1 MSDIGMPRL
10 SDSMEEGV
18 VIQWLKQSGDE
29 VKRGDELVEIETD
42 KATMV
47 YEADCSGVLEI
58 KAEPGETLAI
68 GELIAVIAEAGNEKP
83 AVDMAPAVS
92 AAASEEPPVIPAP
105 SPEPVGRQ
113 DALAAPRPSDEYSP
127 AVHSSLA
134 QMWPLDVERIKVSPV
149 AHRLAAEQQIDLQQL
164 AGSGP
169 AGRIVKAD
177 LPAVSNAVAEL
188 PATAEVSQESL
199 TGKGETIVTE
209 PSRTQTLIARRMSE
223 SRATVPSFTLQ
234 ITVDMSSAVQL
245 RNELKA
251 SVIEGQTVA
260 TINDMVVKA
269 CALALREQPQANGA
283 WKDGRFEHYSRI
295 NIGVAVAGPGT
306 LVVPTVFDADQ
317 KTLSQISAISSAMAA
332 QVREGTITPPQ
343 TSGGTFTVSNLGMFG
358 ISNFEAVINTPQAA
372 ILAVGVVSER
382 AAVKD
387 GELMARM
394 MMDLSLSCDHRILY
408 GVDGASLLARI
419 KTLLEAPLALA

>member
-18 VIQWLKQSGDE
+18 VIQWLKQSGDQ
-29 VKRGDELVEIETD
+29 VSRGDELVEIETD

-68 GELIAVIAEAGNEKP
+68 GELIAVIAEAGDLKL
-83 AVDMAPAVS
+83 AVDTAAAVS
-92 AAASEEPPVIPAP
+92 AAASEEPPAAPVP
-105 SPEPVGRQ
+105 SPESAEKQ
-113 DALAAPRPSDEYSP
+113 EALDAPTPAGHAPASQAPGTD
-127 AVHSSLA
+127 
-134 QMWPLDVERIKVSPV
+134 RIKVSPV
-149 AHRLAAEQQIDLQQL
+149 AHRLAAEQHIDLQQL

-177 LPAVSNAVAEL
+177 LPAVSNAAAEI
-188 PATAEVSQESL
+188 PAAEASQESL
-199 TGKGETIVTE
+199 TGKGETIITE
-209 PSRTQTLIARRMSE
+209 PSRTQSLIARRMSE

-251 SVIEGQTVA
+251 SIIEGQTVA

-283 WKDGRFEHYSRI
+283 WKDGCFEHYSRI

-317 KTLSQISAISSAMAA
+317 KTLSQISDLSSAMAA

-372 ILAVGVVSER
+372 ILAVGAVSER

-408 GVDGASLLARI
+408 GADGASLLARI